1 MDIKGVMGI
10 LSALVFFF
18 SLGTVANAQE
28 FKFGVLR
35 LMPNGQ
41 YTMDVETTRIP
52 RRLKETGFRF
62 GVAIDNPR
70 GETIEWYPVIHLPAP
85 LKQLTGGLEKV
96 SPTVVRGD
104 TQRSN
109 DKHIVDH
116 FWFDAGDPLGP
127 HRLEVYVYGVPR
139 FSINFEVVEAR

>member
-1 MDIKGVMGI
+1 MKAVTVV
-10 LSALVFFF
+10 LSAVVLLV
-18 SLGTVANAQE
+18 SLNSPANAQQ
-28 FKFGVLR
+28 FKFGILR
-35 LMPNGQ
+35 LMPDGR

-85 LKQLTGGLEKV
+85 LKQLSGGLEKV

-104 TQRSN
+104 NQRSS

-127 HRLEVYVYGVPR
+127 HRLEVFVYGVPR
-139 FSINFEVVEAR
+139 FTINFEVVEAR